1 MRTYSTTVL
10 EINESFMGAPSSKL
24 SLVSFFETKP
34 MMIPSLR
41 KGVKRELPRKTDR
54 QCQRTAIVGLGGVG
68 KTQVALEVAFRI
80 QELRGGPGDWLLI
93 VDDADDQELFFGKPG
108 ETNESPPASSLD
120 QYLPFSPIGSI
131 LFTTRNHE
139 AAVDLLG
146 STDHRVTIEEMS
158 KTEGITLLEMGLTE
172 KQTGDPVMTTK
183 LLKKLQNLPLAIRKA
198 SAFMIKKQIT
208 VAEHFE
214 DSHRYKSIAN
224 PIATTWLI
232 SFRQIE
238 ERDLL
243 AAKYLKYMSFLSKKA
258 IPKSAIG
265 TLKAYAFI
273 TAREEP
279 DIYDIHR
286 LVRRATRNWI
296 EHEGSKVFYVTS
308 MIQHLAKV
316 YPPPRAENQ
325 DLWVKYLP
333 HAETALKF
341 QEYCSDG
348 VAKEK
353 LRLNFAKSCNVI
365 GGLERCKGEVSMH
378 HRSFTEAIETED
390 FMESLITFLQ
400 RLGTLEVA
408 ELHQCTS
415 FGLKEE
421 GYRNELCEPFETLCF
436 TIGDLGLY

>member
-1 MRTYSTTVL
+1 
-10 EINESFMGAPSSKL
+10 
-24 SLVSFFETKP
+24 
-34 MMIPSLR
+34 
-41 KGVKRELPRKTDR
+41 
-54 QCQRTAIVGLGGVG
+54 
-68 KTQVALEVAFRI
+68 
-80 QELRGGPGDWLLI
+80 
-93 VDDADDQELFFGKPG
+93 
-108 ETNESPPASSLD
+108 
-120 QYLPFSPIGSI
+120 
-131 LFTTRNHE
+131 
-139 AAVDLLG
+139 
-146 STDHRVTIEEMS
+146 
-158 KTEGITLLEMGLTE
+158 
-172 KQTGDPVMTTK
+172 
-183 LLKKLQNLPLAIRKA
+183 
-198 SAFMIKKQIT
+198 
-208 VAEHFE
+208 
-214 DSHRYKSIAN
+214 
-224 PIATTWLI
+224 
-232 SFRQIE
+232 
-238 ERDLL
+238 
-243 AAKYLKYMSFLSKKA
+243 MSFLSKKA
-258 IPKSAIG
+258 IPKSVLPHSTDLKAVEAIG

-273 TAREEP
+273 TTREEP

-341 QEYCSDG
+341 QDYCSDG

-353 LRLNFAKSCNVI
+353 LRLNFAKSCHVTKLLTALEFVDNGSALLANSLADLKVMLPEIFRVKVDHLYYLLQVI

-421 GYRNELCEPFETLCF
+421 GYRNELCEPFETLCSYWPF
-436 TIGDLGLY
+436 LSVMSV